1 MVFSGLT
8 AAWRRASVPTTCSPD
23 FVKATT
29 EGVVREPSELGM
41 TTGSPPSMTAMTELV
56 VPKSIPTVFGMGQLS
71 SKLVFCRWGGFDS
84 KVNTL
89 IFFPASAEAKPRRPL
104 VLTDGD
110 LRARPCRPH
119 RHRGRGRAGPAP
131 LLSPGHR
138 LRADADPR
146 LRKRADPGAGGAP
159 PPDAG
164 SSADRK
170 PRARRLGRG
179 FDRPC
184 PWRARVA
191 DRRDGARL
199 PRGPQDVRAGR
210 EPGRSRRGG
219 RSAAGRRR
227 AQRSLLAQPRSG

>member
-8 AAWRRASVPTTCSPD
+8 AAWRRANVPTSRSPD

-41 TTGSPPSMTAMTELV
+41 TTGSPPSITAMTELV
-56 VPKSIPTVFGMGQLS
+56 VPKSIPTVFGMCQLS

-119 RHRGRGRAGPAP
+119 RHRGRRRARPAP

-138 LRADADPR
+138 LRADADAR
-146 LRKRADPGAGGAP
+146 LRERADPGAGGAP
-159 PPDAG
+159 PPDAR

-170 PRARRLGRG
+170 PRRCGRGRFLGRAG
-179 FDRPC
+179 A
-184 PWRARVA
+184 WRARVA
-191 DRRDGARL
+191 DRRDGTRL
-199 PRGPQDVRAGR
+199 PRGPQDVRPGR
-210 EPGRSRRGG
+210 EPGRSRRGD
-219 RSAAGRRR
+219 RDPAGR
-227 AQRSLLAQPRSG
+227 